1 MMKEKEREANSNV
14 TVTIDEL
21 KKRIENLPEN
31 MVISVTMEDT
41 EDAKR
46 KGE

>member
-1 MMKEKEREANSNV
+1 MKEKEREANAAV
-14 TVTIDEL
+14 TVTMDEL

-41 EDAKR
+41 KDDEK

>member
-1 MMKEKEREANSNV
+1 MKEKEWEVNLTV
-14 TVTIDEL
+14 TVTMDEL

-41 EDAKR
+41 EDAERKR
-46 KGE
+46 K